1 MKLGL
6 LFCPLNGTGAKYGA
20 SVSRS
25 NLSIGISMT
34 DNCKSFAVS
43 YVTIPD
49 IEKYTPNS
57 TNRFVHFLPP
67 VQECKI
73 IEEGLLNS
81 TS

>member
-1 MKLGL
+1 L
-6 LFCPLNGTGAKYGA
+6 
-20 SVSRS
+20 
-25 NLSIGISMT
+25 T

-43 YVTIPD
+43 YVTMPD

-73 IEEGLLNS
+73 IEEGLLNL
-81 TS
+81 TI